1 MGSVRH
7 AHDPESFGI
16 DGHACREHAVVRM
29 AHATLG
35 IGVTETAGLIGYA
48 PYLGEQALGRDA

>member
-1 MGSVRH
+1 MRTSACPGHTAVG
-7 AHDPESFGI
+7 AHRSQ
-16 DGHACREHAVVRM
+16 VVRM

>member
-1 MGSVRH
+1 
-7 AHDPESFGI
+7 
-16 DGHACREHAVVRM
+16 M

-48 PYLGEQALGRDA
+48 PYLGARALGRDA

>member
-1 MGSVRH
+1 MRH
-7 AHDPESFGI
+7 AHERTPGT
-16 DGHACREHAVVRM
+16 HMAVSAHRPQVARM

-48 PYLGEQALGRDA
+48 PYLGARVLGRDA